1 MLMTASAKMLLR
13 VDGLDAEGNE
23 HARPETYEAH
33 EEAEEP
39 RTTAHV
45 IFNMGVSAVAA
56 VVASDEGGVVGP
68 VFRVAVLVIKIGRE
82 YPRLW
87 SSGGLVRVV

>member
-1 MLMTASAKMLLR
+1 MLMAASATMLLR
-13 VDGLDAEGNE
+13 VDRLDAEGNE
-23 HARPETYEAH
+23 HARPETNEAH
-33 EEAEEP
+33 KDAEEP
-39 RTTAHV
+39 RATAHV

-68 VFRVAVLVIKIGRE
+68 VFRVAVLIIKILRE

-87 SSGGLVRVV
+87 SLGGLVRVV